1 MGHVGTCVGG
11 LGRWQR
17 CTRWGPLWMRQ
28 RLEADYSWGK
38 KVNLTRSLSL
48 SGHLLSPTHSLF
60 KSTPLEKNVLRK
72 RCLVLCPSY
81 DVQYQISTQKM
92 VYNIKVSLAHPP
104 PPYRTISVVLERCNY
119 ITGLIAAPTP
129 TSTIIHI
136 LLFHAYSL
144 HSDNS
149 FLSNPE
155 INQQIIKG

>member
-1 MGHVGTCVGG
+1 
-11 LGRWQR
+11 
-17 CTRWGPLWMRQ
+17 MRQ

-48 SGHLLSPTHSLF
+48 SGHLLSPSHSLF

-81 DVQYQISTQKM
+81 IIRRTISNLNSVQM
-92 VYNIKVSLAHPP
+92 VYNIKVEQCHFGCLKLVHQQKFWPLFPP
-104 PPYRTISVVLERCNY
+104 PPFRTISIVLERCNY

-136 LLFHAYSL
+136 LLFLAYSL
-144 HSDNS
+144 SIPTTPSYPIQKLTNK
-149 FLSNPE
+149 L
-155 INQQIIKG
+155 